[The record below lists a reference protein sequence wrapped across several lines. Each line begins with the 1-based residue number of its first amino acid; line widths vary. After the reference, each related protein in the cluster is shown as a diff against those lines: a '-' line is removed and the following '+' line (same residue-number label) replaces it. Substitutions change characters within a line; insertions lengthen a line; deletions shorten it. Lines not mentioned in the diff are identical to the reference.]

1 MNKNKFFNK
10 DIYTQNSS
18 FAFLTLFFYSLLVLI
33 RPQDF
38 LTSFPKFPL
47 VMLSTIVCFILI
59 ISLQRPLRWAPQQTL
74 LIFLLPIVS
83 VSGFLNGWG
92 TKGIIES
99 LNIAFYLMLPLF
111 FFATVIT
118 TTFRQKCI
126 MFVTIVASLFMVHN
140 GWVQQ
145 NSYDGFGWTG
155 TQAVGS
161 DLRRIVYV
169 GIFQD
174 PNDLGML
181 LVMNLPFLVY
191 FFYNGGFI
199 SKLLSFSIFGVF
211 LYGIYIT
218 GSRGTILGTAALFG
232 FYLLLRYGGT
242 RLIIFGIVSG
252 PAIATLLSQFGG
264 LNSGEASARGRLYAW
279 YDGIHYLLSN
289 PIFGI
294 GKGNFADWHGR
305 TAHNSYILVA
315 AELGV
320 FGYTLWGGALALTV
334 FIGYKIF
341 KLPVERFANHPQKT
355 LILDEL
361 KLNTALLFSMIAFMV
376 TAFFLSRSY
385 ILLLFI
391 FVGMNVASHYRVLK
405 YVPEF
410 NELMSIK
417 VAFKCGLASWIMILM
432 VYLALKVSL

>member
-10 DIYTQNSS
+10 DLEIQNSS
-18 FAFLTLFFYSLLVLI
+18 FAFFTLFFYSLLVLI

-38 LTSFPKFPL
+38 LTAFSKFPL
-47 VMLSTIVCFILI
+47 VMLSTILCFILI
-59 ISLQRPLRWAPQQTL
+59 ISFQRPLRWAPQQTL

-118 TTFRQKCI
+118 TTLRQKCI
-126 MFVTIVASLFMVHN
+126 MFVTIVASIFMVHN

-155 TQAVGS
+155 TQAVGG

-181 LVMNLPFLVY
+181 LVMNIPFLVY

-199 SKLLSFSIFGVF
+199 SKFLSFSVFGLF

-242 RLIIFGIVSG
+242 RLIIFGIVTG

-279 YDGIHYLLSN
+279 YDGIHYLISN

-334 FIGYKIF
+334 YIGYKIF

-361 KLNTALLFSMIAFMV
+361 KLNTALFFSMIAFMV

-391 FVGMNVASHYRVLK
+391 FVGMSVASHYRVFK

-410 NELMSIK
+410 KELMTIR
-417 VAFKCGLASWIMILM
+417 VALKCGLASWIMILM